1 MEDDI
6 LIHENDYR
14 NELLNI
20 IESCLSILV
29 TVSEIE
35 EKNYDEEVE
44 DIIKVK
50 SKTYKVIL
58 FAQDKLIKQI
68 KNI

>member
-6 LIHENDYR
+6 LIPENDYR

-50 SKTYKVIL
+50 SRTYKVIL